1 MNTQHPHHGNFAPRR
16 WLLGIFACLMLLLLM
31 LGGYWFL
38 DTRQKEN
45 RRHHYEQLETIARL
59 KTNQL
64 LAWRQE
70 RLSDVRLDSSGYIR
84 TQLLEWRKTG
94 APSSLENM
102 ASRMRLFQALQGYH
116 NIILAGTDGR
126 ILVSLIDR
134 NTDTLEP
141 EVETL
146 MHEALSA
153 AQPMLGDFYHCHTCE
168 VIHLNVAMSVVDEND
183 QAVAVLILV
192 VDPAKDIFPL
202 MQTWPVPHANAESF
216 LIRKEGDRVLF
227 LSPLRYQ
234 SAPPFSFYGLPLSAI
249 DSPAV
254 RAVLGETGMVT
265 GPDYRGVPVLADIRA
280 VPGTQWYAV
289 TKLDLKPLL
298 TEARVLGGGVLFM
311 VVMVV
316 GMTAAL
322 VRLDTISRQKDL
334 SEALLEAQYARMR
347 TQEEIRATLYG
358 IGAGVI
364 ATNGDGLVTRMNPE
378 AERMCGWTEQEALG
392 QPLVTVF
399 HVIDEEFQERVALPV
414 QQVLQAW
421 EVVGVSHRLLLVGR
435 DGQCLPVTDS
445 WSPIYNDSGEITG
458 VVLVFRDQTR
468 KKAMEQAQVEI
479 GKRYSD
485 LVESVNDLIW
495 ETDPN
500 HRFTFVSRRVSNL
513 LGFCPE
519 EIIGKSWD
527 AFLGSD
533 EGKPDALLS
542 QLAQHRPFDM
552 VSHTWMRKDGGKVI
566 VESSGSAIFDQQ
578 EVFLGYRGISRDIT
592 GRRQAEAEQE
602 KLQAQLR
609 QAQKMDT
616 IGRLAGGVAHDFNNM
631 LTVIC
636 NYAEM
641 SLEEIEQEHP
651 LRKRLAAIHQAAL
664 HSAGLTRQLL
674 AFARKQVIA
683 PRILD
688 LNDTIEGSLKML
700 RRLIGENIEL
710 SWKPGEKIWSVTMDP
725 TQVGQILANLAVNAR
740 DAITGTGHLIITT
753 ENKTVDQADL
763 PGDYVQ
769 ITVSDDGCGMMSDV
783 LACIFEPFFTTKE
796 EDRGTGLG
804 LATVHGIV
812 YQNGGFI
819 RVYSEPEKG
828 TTFRIYLPRAEV
840 AAEVAAPARSV
851 PAARCTETVLIVED
865 EITILE
871 LSSTILAAKGY
882 QVLAAN
888 SPNEALERVR
898 AHDGPI
904 HLVITDVIMP
914 QMNGRDL
921 LERIT
926 RIKPGIRSLY
936 MSGYTA
942 DIIAKQGILEAGLQ
956 FIEKPFSV
964 KDFCSKVR
972 AVLDQG

>member
-1 MNTQHPHHGNFAPRR
+1 
-16 WLLGIFACLMLLLLM
+16 M
-31 LGGYWFL
+31 LGGGWFL
-38 DTRQKEN
+38 NTRQEEN
-45 RRHHYEQLETIARL
+45 RQHHYEQLETIARL

-64 LAWRQE
+64 LVWRQE
-70 RLSDVRLDSSGYIR
+70 RLADVRLDSSGYIR
-84 TQLLEWRKTG
+84 TQMLEWLKARD
-94 APSSLENM
+94 PSSLENM

-126 ILVSLIDR
+126 ILLSLVDR
-134 NTDTLEP
+134 NTGALEP
-141 EVETL
+141 EVKTL
-146 MHEALSA
+146 MNEALSA
-153 AQPMLGDFYHCHTCE
+153 AQPIIGDFYHCRTCE
-168 VIHLNVAMSVVDEND
+168 LIHLNIAIPLVDENH

-192 VDPAKDIFPL
+192 VDPAKEIFPL

-227 LSPLRYQ
+227 LSPLRSQ
-234 SAPPFSFYGLPLSAI
+234 SSPPFCFFELQLSAV

-265 GPDYRGVPVLADIRA
+265 GVDYRGVPVLADIRA
-280 VPGTQWYAV
+280 VPGTQWYTV
-289 TKLDLKPLL
+289 TKMDLDPLL
-298 TEARVLGGGVLFM
+298 TEARFLGSGVLLI

-316 GMTAAL
+316 VMTATL
-322 VRLDTISRQKDL
+322 VRLDNVSKQKDL
-334 SEALLEAQYARMR
+334 SEALLEAQYARIR

-364 ATNGDGLVTRMNPE
+364 ATDADGLVTRMNPE
-378 AERMCGWTEQEALG
+378 AERMCGWTEHEALG
-392 QPLVTVF
+392 QSLATVF
-399 HVIDEEFQERVALPV
+399 HVISEESQERVELPV
-414 QQVLQAW
+414 QQVLRAG
-421 EVVGVSHRLLLVGR
+421 EIVSVSHHVLLVAR
-435 DGQCLPVTDS
+435 DDEQRRPVTDS
-445 WSPIYNDSGEITG
+445 WSPIYNDNGEITG

-495 ETDPN
+495 ETDPH
-500 HRFTFVSRRVSNL
+500 HRFTFVSRRVTDL
-513 LGFCPE
+513 LGYCPG
-519 EIIGKSWD
+519 EIIGKSWG
-527 AFLGSD
+527 AFLCSD
-533 EGKPDALLS
+533 EVNSDEFIS
-542 QLAQHRPFDM
+542 QLDHHRPFDM
-552 VSHTWMRKDGGKVI
+552 VNQTWIRKDGGKVSI
-566 VESSGSAIFDQQ
+566 ESSGSAIFDQQ
-578 EVFLGYRGISRDIT
+578 DMFLGYRGISRDIT

-602 KLQAQLR
+602 KLQGQLR

-631 LTVIC
+631 LTVIS

-641 SLEEIEQEHP
+641 SLAEIEQEHP

-664 HSAGLTRQLL
+664 HSARLTRQLL

-688 LNDTIEGSLKML
+688 LNNTIEGTLKML
-700 RRLIGENIEL
+700 QRLIGENIEL
-710 SWKPGEKIWSVTMDP
+710 SWKPGEKLWSVEIDP
-725 TQVGQILANLAVNAR
+725 TQVSQILANLAVNAR

-753 ENKTVDQADL
+753 ENRTVDQADL
-763 PGDYVQ
+763 PGRVDFFSGDYVQ
-769 ITVSDDGCGMMSDV
+769 ITVSDDGCGMMSEV
-783 LACIFEPFFTTKE
+783 LTYIFEPFFTTKE

-812 YQNGGFI
+812 HQNGGFVN
-819 RVYSEPEKG
+819 VYSEPGTG
-828 TTFRIYLPRAEV
+828 TTFRVYLPRTEAVAE
-840 AAEVAAPARSV
+840 AAVIPRGGNAAQGN
-851 PAARCTETVLIVED
+851 ETILIVED

-871 LSSTILAAKGY
+871 LSTSILEKYGY

-888 SPNEALERVR
+888 SPNEALDCVR
-898 AHDGPI
+898 THDGPI

-926 RIKPGIRSLY
+926 QIKPGIRSLY

-942 DIIAKQGILEAGLQ
+942 DIIAKQGVLEVGLQ
-956 FIEKPFSV
+956 FIEKPFSL
-964 KDFCSKVR
+964 KGFCSKVR
-972 AVLDQG
+972 EVLDQG